1 MLSIAVRPPQKASSA
16 NRCSQKAKSPRDR
29 TSTVQATM
37 IMPSPNQTETSLRS
51 CHEGNGSPK
60 IHGATSIES
69 NQSATATGAIR
80 KEKR

>member
-1 MLSIAVRPPQKASSA
+1 
-16 NRCSQKAKSPRDR
+16 
-29 TSTVQATM
+29 M

-51 CHEGNGSPK
+51 RHEGDGSPR